1 MASRLGPKCLAN
13 GYALIL
19 RFWKWAVRIRRRN
32 FFLVFW
38 LGLLFVSPAQSQEPC
53 PFSSGAGQEPL
64 SATKQS
70 SGETLKPTVNWTGQV
85 QTDFIWTSQSDV
97 NREAFG
103 TFPDGAAFR
112 RARFGMFGD
121 YGLVNYRIEVDFALA
136 GRPTFLDVFMGLHDL
151 PLLGSLRVGHFF
163 EPFSLERTTP
173 NRFTTFLERS
183 LIDEAFAPAR
193 NLGVMARNTFAEERG
208 TWAVGVFASDSD
220 FFGDSA
226 GRDHGWA
233 GTGRVTFLPL
243 FDAGEPSRYVHF
255 GAAYSL
261 RQPLNEQVRFRARPE
276 LRIGAALPNI
286 PFVVDTGLLR
296 AHFFQLV
303 GGEFLAVWG
312 PLAIQAEIHAVP
324 VALVRDEQVWFWGG
338 YVEAGLFLTGEYRRY
353 NRKIGAVDR
362 LIPEQDFIDPR
373 FQAIGTG
380 SGAIELTA
388 RLSHLD
394 LEAGSVQGG
403 EVTNLT
409 LGLNWYLN
417 RYLRLTANYVH
428 SEVAGRGRSDGV
440 GLRMGWDF

>member
-1 MASRLGPKCLAN
+1 M
-13 GYALIL
+13 
-19 RFWKWAVRIRRRN
+19 WVVRIQCQSSC
-32 FFLVFW
+32 LVFW
-38 LGLLFVSPAQSQEPC
+38 FGLLFVSPVQSQEPC
-53 PFSSGAGQEPL
+53 SFSPGSGQEAL
-64 SATKQS
+64 SAQKQS
-70 SGETLKPTVNWTGQV
+70 AGEMPNPTVKWTGQV
-85 QTDFIWTSQSDV
+85 QTDFIWTSQNEV

-136 GRPTFLDVFMGLHDL
+136 GRPTFLDVFIGLQEL

-193 NLGVMARNTFAEERG
+193 NLGVMSRDTFADERG

-220 FFGDSA
+220 VFGDSA

-243 FDAGEPSRYVHF
+243 FDACEPSRYLHI

-276 LRIGAALPNI
+276 LRIGATSPNI
-286 PFVVDTGLLR
+286 PFVADTGVLR
-296 AHFFQLV
+296 ADFFQLL
-303 GGEFLAVWG
+303 GGEFLVVWG
-312 PLAIQAEIHAVP
+312 PLALQAEIHAVP
-324 VALVRDEQVWFWGG
+324 VALVRDEHLWFWGG
-338 YVEAGLFLTGEYRRY
+338 YVEVGLFLTGEYRRY
-353 NRKIGAVDR
+353 NRRIGAVDR

-373 FQAIGTG
+373 LQTIGTG
-380 SGAIELTA
+380 PGAIELTA
-388 RLSHLD
+388 RVSHLD
-394 LEAGSVQGG
+394 LEVGSVHGG
-403 EVTNLT
+403 EVTNYT

>member
-1 MASRLGPKCLAN
+1 MWAVLSLLPHWCLA
-13 GYALIL
+13 
-19 RFWKWAVRIRRRN
+19 
-32 FFLVFW
+32 FW
-38 LGLLFVSPAQSQEPC
+38 LGLALVTPALSQEPC
-53 PFSSGAGQEPL
+53 PFSPGSGQEPL
-64 SATKQS
+64 PSTRKPAA
-70 SGETLKPTVNWTGQV
+70 ETPNPTVKWTGQV
-85 QTDFIWTSQSDV
+85 QSDFIWTSQDEAS
-97 NREAFG
+97 REAFG

-136 GRPTFLDVFMGLHDL
+136 GRPTFLDVFMGLQDL

-208 TWAVGVFASDSD
+208 TWAVGIFATDSD
-220 FFGDSA
+220 VFGDSA

-243 FDAGEPSRYVHF
+243 FDACEPSRYIHL

-276 LRIGAALPNI
+276 LRIGATMPNI
-286 PFVVDTGLLR
+286 PFVVDTGSLR
-296 AHFFQLV
+296 ADFFQLL

-324 VALVRDEQVWFWGG
+324 VALVRNEEVWFWGG
-338 YVEAGLFLTGEYRRY
+338 YVEVSLFLTGEYRRY

-362 LIPEQDFIDPR
+362 LIPERDFIDPR
-373 FQAIGTG
+373 FQTIGTG
-380 SGAIELTA
+380 PGAIELTA